1 MSQESEV
8 SPFCQYYGT
17 VGRIGKTVNLRNSC
31 KVGIPGINSSNVKSR
46 KKERL
51 SSSIPFIGSGGSEM
65 SDKTR
70 KRNWIKR
77 GMELTCLAGL
87 TGSVVLPTG
96 CNRAHYRN
104 RADQEVTSV
113 INEKIADACAPA
125 IPSIQM
131 DRASRMF
138 DPFNPDRPP
147 MPEDD
152 PTSHEYMKVLNGKKG
167 YPLWDVNGKTNTAE
181 NPIWWQYLPLDER
194 GVLVLDADAAVRTAV
209 LHNTV
214 YQSEIETLYLSALD
228 VSSERF
234 FLGNQLFAGYSTT
247 YTADGS
253 LRRGNGGNS
262 QSTLN
267 GSAFSKGPR
276 GVALQRQFTNGATL
290 IAGFANSMTWQFSGP
305 DTQTATTL
313 LDFSLIQ
320 PLLRGGGRDLVME
333 RLTLAERTLLYNVRA
348 FERYRTGFYTTVT
361 VGRVAEPGPT
371 RRGGLFGGAGLQG
384 FTGLGG
390 GFGTVGTVQ
399 NNTGGGFGG
408 GGGAVPAVG
417 GFLGLVQN
425 QLQISNAVE
434 NVARQRENLARFEDT
449 LREQLLVI
457 PASQDTIPSQQLQV
471 AQARQSLI
479 GSQANLLQLRFNY
492 EQSMDNFKVTL
503 GLPPYVCIE
512 IKDPILNQFNLI
524 SSELKERR
532 DQVADLRNSIGDS
545 NSQLLELSPI
555 QIDKE
560 TGSKYRT
567 IKWNENTASAV
578 SDIRGRI
585 DKIESIRHRLLDRD
599 FSQVRQD
606 IEKLRSVSGARE
618 AELARLREVYYQERS
633 TVCNLLPTE
642 SLDIALLD
650 SGEIKALP
658 DILTKDVERLVKR
671 FQDRE
676 KTIKK
681 LDADLGQLLT
691 KRDDQDSRKLFETL
705 RDQALLPSQSILAEF
720 ADDVL
725 ALQVLQARARIESVV
740 LPPVDI
746 MPEEAV
752 EIARTNRLDWMNTR
766 AGLVDSW
773 RSIEVVADN
782 LESTLDVVFSGDM
795 QNANDNP
802 LSLRGKTGRLRA
814 GLQWDSPLTR
824 MQERNSYRQ
833 VLIEYQ
839 QAKRTYY
846 RFEDTVWQTLRS
858 ELRNI
863 RYNQYNFELQRY
875 AVRIAAQQITINED
889 LRQIRESLS
898 LASGPTAAR
907 DSVSALADLLN
918 AQNTFLGVWVFY
930 EAQRRNLDQDLG
942 TIRVDENNIWCD
954 PGSITSKAYGFSG
967 SAGRN
972 NSIDSQMQWSEGVQ
986 PIDVA
991 PPVIMDTTSIQN
1003 LNNPEIARRPV
1014 PPPMDRPQVGF
1025 AN

>member
-1 MSQESEV
+1 
-8 SPFCQYYGT
+8 
-17 VGRIGKTVNLRNSC
+17 
-31 KVGIPGINSSNVKSR
+31 
-46 KKERL
+46 
-51 SSSIPFIGSGGSEM
+51 M
-65 SDKTR
+65 SDKAR
-70 KRNWIKR
+70 KRNVLKR
-77 GMELTCLAGL
+77 SLQLTCVAILSGA
-87 TGSVVLPTG
+87 VCLPSG

-104 RADQEVTSV
+104 RADQEVTNV
-113 INEKIADACAPA
+113 INEKIADACSPS

-152 PTSHEYMKVLNGKKG
+152 NTAHQYMKVINGKKG

-234 FLGNQLFAGYSTT
+234 FLGNQLFAGYSAS
-247 YTADGS
+247 YAADGS
-253 LRRGNGGNS
+253 LRRGGGGQSQSNLNGGLS
-262 QSTLN
+262 SR
-267 GSAFSKGPR
+267 GPR

-290 IAGFANSMTWQFSGP
+290 IAGFANSITWQLAGP
-305 DTQTATTL
+305 DTQTATTVFDITL
-313 LDFSLIQ
+313 LQ
-320 PLLRGGGRDLVME
+320 PLLRGAGRDVIME
-333 RLTLAERTLLYNVRA
+333 RLTLAERTLLYNVRS

-361 VGRVAEPGPT
+361 VGRAAEPGPT

-399 NNTGGGFGG
+399 NNNAGGFGG
-408 GGGAVPAVG
+408 GGAVPTVG

-449 LREQLLVI
+449 LREQLLII
-457 PASQDTIPSQQLQV
+457 PASQDVIPSQQLQV

-479 GSQANLLQLRFNY
+479 SSQASLLQLRFNY
-492 EQSMDNFKVTL
+492 EQSMDNFKGTL

-512 IKDPILNQFNLI
+512 IKDPILDQFNLL

-532 DQVADLRNSIGDS
+532 DQVAELRNSIGDS
-545 NSQLLELSPI
+545 NGKLLELSPI
-555 QIDKE
+555 QIE
-560 TGSKYRT
+560 NGTGTKYRAL
-567 IKWNENTASAV
+567 KWNQDTASAV
-578 SDIRGRI
+578 SEIRGRI
-585 DKIESIRHRLLDRD
+585 DNIESIRRTLLDRD
-599 FSQVRQD
+599 ILQIRQD
-606 IEKLRSVSGARE
+606 IEKLRSVSDARE
-618 AELARLREVYYQERS
+618 AELARLREIYLQERS

-650 SGEIKALP
+650 SGEIKQLP
-658 DILTKDVERLVKR
+658 EILTEDVDRLEKR

-676 KTIKK
+676 TKIKK
-681 LDADLGQLLT
+681 LDSDLAQLLT
-691 KRDDQDSRKLFETL
+691 TRDENDERKLFETL

-720 ADDVL
+720 AEDVL

-740 LPPVDI
+740 LPPVDL
-746 MPEEAV
+746 MPEEAI
-752 EIARTNRLDWMNTR
+752 EIARINRLDWMNTR
-766 AGLVDSW
+766 AGLVDTW
-773 RSIEVVADN
+773 RAIEVVADN
-782 LESTLDVVFSGDM
+782 LESSLDVVFSGDVT
-795 QNANDNP
+795 NATDNP
-802 LSLRGKTGRLRA
+802 LSLRGKAGRIRTS
-814 GLQWDSPLTR
+814 LQWDSPLTR
-824 MQERNSYRQ
+824 MQERNQYRQ

-839 QAKRTYY
+839 QAKRNYY
-846 RFEDTVWQTLRS
+846 RFEDSVWQTLRS

-875 AVRIAAQQITINED
+875 AVRIAAQQIIINED

-907 DSVSALADLLN
+907 DSVSALADLLQ

-942 TIRVDENNIWCD
+942 TIRVDENNIWVD
-954 PGSITSKAYGFSG
+954 PGSITSQAYGFGGG
-967 SAGRN
+967 SVN
-972 NSIDSQMQWSEGVQ
+972 HSMDSQMLWNEGGQ
-986 PIDVA
+986 PLEVA
-991 PPVIMDTTSIQN
+991 PPVIMDTTSVPIQSS
-1003 LNNPEIARRPV
+1003 PGIIATAV
-1014 PPPMDRPQVGF
+1014 TPPRL
-1025 AN
+1025 

>member
-1 MSQESEV
+1 
-8 SPFCQYYGT
+8 
-17 VGRIGKTVNLRNSC
+17 
-31 KVGIPGINSSNVKSR
+31 
-46 KKERL
+46 
-51 SSSIPFIGSGGSEM
+51 M
-65 SDKTR
+65 SDKTL
-70 KRNWIKR
+70 KRNWLKR
-77 GMELTCLAGL
+77 SLELSCLSILVSSTMFPA
-87 TGSVVLPTG
+87 G
-96 CNRAHYRN
+96 CNRAHYRT
-104 RADQEVTSV
+104 RADQEVTNV

-152 PTSHEYMKVLNGKKG
+152 NVASQYMKVLNGKKG

-234 FLGNQLFAGYSTT
+234 FLGNQLFAGYSAS

-253 LRRGNGGNS
+253 LRRGGGGAS
-262 QSTLN
+262 RSTVN
-267 GSAFSKGPR
+267 ASTFSRSPR
-276 GVALQRQFTNGATL
+276 GVGLQRQFTNGATL
-290 IAGFANSMTWQFSGP
+290 IAGFANSLTWQLAGP

-320 PLLRGGGRDLVME
+320 PLLRGGGRDVVME

-361 VGRVAEPGPT
+361 VGRAAEPGPT

-390 GFGTVGTVQ
+390 GFGTVGAVQ
-399 NNTGGGFGG
+399 NNAAGGFGG
-408 GGGAVPAVG
+408 GGAVPTVG

-425 QLQISNAVE
+425 QLQISNAEE

-449 LREQLLVI
+449 LREQLLII
-457 PASQDTIPSQQLQV
+457 PASQDVIPSQQLQV

-479 GSQANLLQLRFNY
+479 SSQAQLLQLRFNY
-492 EQSMDNFKVTL
+492 EQSMDTFKGTL

-512 IKDPILNQFNLI
+512 IKDPILDQFNLI
-524 SSELKERR
+524 SKELKQRR
-532 DQVADLRNSIGDS
+532 DQVSELRDAIGDS
-545 NSQLLELSPI
+545 NSKLVELSPI
-555 QIDKE
+555 QIDQA
-560 TGSKYRT
+560 TGNKNRML
-567 IKWNENTASAV
+567 KWSDASASAV
-578 SDIRGRI
+578 GEIQSKITGIEAIRRV
-585 DKIESIRHRLLDRD
+585 LLDRD
-599 FSQVRQD
+599 FPQLRQD
-606 IEKLRSVSGARE
+606 VEKLKGVSGARE
-618 AELARLREVYYQERS
+618 AELARLREIYQQERS

-650 SGEIKALP
+650 SGEINALP
-658 DILTKDVERLVKR
+658 EVLTQDINRLEKR
-671 FQDRE
+671 FQNRE
-676 KTIKK
+676 AKIKK
-681 LDADLGQLLT
+681 LDADLQQLLA
-691 KRDDQDSRKLFETL
+691 KRDESNSTKLFDTL
-705 RDQALLPSQSILAEF
+705 RDQVLLPSQGILAEF
-720 ADDVL
+720 AEDVL

-740 LPPVDI
+740 LPPVDL

-773 RSIEVVADN
+773 RAIEVVADN

-802 LSLRGKTGRLRA
+802 LSLRGNTGRLRA

-824 MQERNSYRQ
+824 LQERNQYRQ

-839 QAKRTYY
+839 QAKRAYY
-846 RFEDTVWQTLRS
+846 RFEDGVWQTLRS

-907 DSVSALADLLN
+907 DSVSALQDLLN

-942 TIRVDENNIWCD
+942 TIRVDENNIWVD
-954 PGSITSKAYGFSG
+954 PGSITSQAYGFG
-967 SAGRN
+967 GGAN
-972 NSIDSQMQWSEGVQ
+972 NLESQMLWTDESQ
-986 PIDVA
+986 PQEFA
-991 PPVIMDTTSIQN
+991 PPIIMDTTAIPSQA
-1003 LNNPEIARRPV
+1003 NPGIIAKAV
-1014 PPPMDRPQVGF
+1014 TPPRL
-1025 AN
+1025 

>member
-1 MSQESEV
+1 MQGW
-8 SPFCQYYGT
+8 YY
-17 VGRIGKTVNLRNSC
+17 RDQQQDRQK
-31 KVGIPGINSSNVKSR
+31 P
-46 KKERL
+46 KERKDAFL
-51 SSSIPFIGSGGSEM
+51 GFLFGSGGIEM
-65 SDKTR
+65 SDKSR
-70 KRNWIKR
+70 KRNWLKLSVQLSCVSL
-77 GMELTCLAGL
+77 LTNAAI
-87 TGSVVLPTG
+87 LPMG

-104 RADQEVTSV
+104 RADQEVTNV
-113 INEKIADACAPA
+113 INEKIADACSPA
-125 IPSIQM
+125 IQSIQV

-152 PTSHEYMKVLNGKKG
+152 NTAHQYMKVLNGKKG

-209 LHNTV
+209 LHNTN

-234 FLGNQLFAGYSTT
+234 FLGNQLFAGYSAS

-253 LRRGNGGNS
+253 LRRGNGGTS
-262 QSTLN
+262 RSTVN
-267 GSAFSKGPR
+267 ASTFSR
-276 GVALQRQFTNGATL
+276 GQRGMALQRQFTNGADL
-290 IAGFANSMTWQFSGP
+290 VVGFANSMTWQLAGP
-305 DTQTATTL
+305 DTQSATTL

-320 PLLRGGGRDLVME
+320 PLLRGGGRDVIME

-361 VGRVAEPGPT
+361 VGRAAEPGPT

-399 NNTGGGFGG
+399 NNAAGGFGG
-408 GGGAVPAVG
+408 GGAVPTVG

-425 QLQISNAVE
+425 QLQISNAEE

-479 GSQANLLQLRFNY
+479 SSQAQLLQLRFNY
-492 EQSMDNFKVTL
+492 EQSMDNFKGTL
-503 GLPPYVCIE
+503 GLPPYVCVE
-512 IKDPILNQFNLI
+512 IKDPILDQFNLI
-524 SSELKERR
+524 SKELKQRR
-532 DQVADLRNSIGDS
+532 DQVADLRNAIGDS
-545 NSQLLELSPI
+545 NGKLLELSPI
-555 QIDKE
+555 QLEKA
-560 TGSKYRT
+560 TGAKFRSLKWSDDAAKAVGE
-567 IKWNENTASAV
+567 IK
-578 SDIRGRI
+578 GRI
-585 DKIESIRHRLLDRD
+585 SRIESIRRKLLDSD
-599 FSQVRQD
+599 LAQIRQD
-606 IEKLRSVSGARE
+606 IEKLRGVSGARE
-618 AELARLREVYYQERS
+618 MELARLREIYQQERS

-650 SGEIKALP
+650 SGEIMQLP
-658 DILTKDVERLVKR
+658 DTLAKEVDKLEKR

-676 KTIKK
+676 AKIQK
-681 LDADLGQLLT
+681 LDAALDKILT
-691 KRDDQDSRKLFETL
+691 KRDESDSRKLFESL

-720 ADDVL
+720 AEDVL

-740 LPPVDI
+740 LPPVDL

-752 EIARTNRLDWMNTR
+752 EIARANRLDWMNTR

-773 RSIEVVADN
+773 RAIEVVADN

-824 MQERNSYRQ
+824 MQERNQYRQ

-839 QAKRTYY
+839 QAKRAYY
-846 RFEDTVWQTLRS
+846 RFEDGIWQTLRS

-907 DSVSALADLLN
+907 DSVSALQDLLN

-942 TIRVDENNIWCD
+942 TIRVDENNIWVD
-954 PGSITSKAYGFSG
+954 PGSITSQAFGFRGSSGMNAMDSSG
-967 SAGRN
+967 SWNDGIQQ
-972 NSIDSQMQWSEGVQ
+972 S
-986 PIDVA
+986 DVA
-991 PPVIMDTTSIQN
+991 PPVMMDTTAIPTPA
-1003 LNNPEIARRPV
+1003 NPGIMAKATT
-1014 PPPMDRPQVGF
+1014 PPIL
-1025 AN
+1025 